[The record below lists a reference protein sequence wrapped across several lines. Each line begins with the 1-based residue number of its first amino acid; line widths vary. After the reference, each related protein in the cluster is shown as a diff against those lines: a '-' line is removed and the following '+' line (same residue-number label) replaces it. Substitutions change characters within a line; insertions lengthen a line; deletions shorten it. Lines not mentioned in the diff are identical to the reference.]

1 MTASLPMYDWPEM
14 RGATDGLWA
23 AIARR
28 LGTDESLLRDGNH
41 VAHWRRAD
49 LLFSQ
54 TCGYPFTHEFR
65 GKLKLVATPH
75 YAVDGCV
82 GPNYQSIVFARR
94 AAPLGNFRGTIAAVN
109 NPDSMSGMLALQ
121 LVFGPLA
128 KGGHFFT
135 GAIATGG
142 HVASLIAVRDGK
154 ADVCAADAVCVALAR
169 RHRPDCLESL
179 VEIARSPLVPSLPY
193 VTISG
198 DVTRLRGALAAVFAD
213 PAMQEIRDQLFLT
226 GYSLLDPRA
235 YDLITDLETTMHR
248 IGQSHFLK
256 GD

>member
-1 MTASLPMYDWPEM
+1 MIASLPMYDWPEL
-14 RGATDGLWA
+14 REATDAWWA
-23 AIARR
+23 GIARHMGVSGALQR
-28 LGTDESLLRDGNH
+28 GTDH
-41 VAHWRRAD
+41 TAPWRQTG

-109 NPDSMSGMLALQ
+109 NPESMSGMLALQ

-128 KGGHFFT
+128 KDGHFFT

-142 HVASLIAVRDGK
+142 HIASLNAVRVG
-154 ADVCAADAVCVALAR
+154 AASVCAVDAVCVALAR
-169 RHRPDCLESL
+169 RHRPDYLEGL
-179 VEIARSPLVPSLPY
+179 VEIARSPRVPSLPY
-193 VTISG
+193 VTVSG
-198 DVTRLRGALAAVFAD
+198 DVERLRSALAAAFAD
-213 PAMQEIRDQLFLT
+213 PVLQETRDHLFLN
-226 GYSLLDPRA
+226 GYSLLDPQA
-235 YDLITDLETTMHR
+235 YDLIIDLETTMQR
-248 IGQSHFLK
+248 AGGLK
-256 GD
+256 LL